1 MDWHKDRLIW
11 LILLLVKWA
20 GDLLLQRQRSPAS
33 AISSELRSCSVG
45 SGVLLRKELPRW
57 QWLRAL
63 APRWSVCT
71 ETTAQKLL
79 CTDCT
84 PPLKAITLLVPVTYL
99 DRLLQNLTALRPSD
113 FTEAMQENART
124 SKGKHSYTYRGNKP
138 ARKGAVWWIRI
149 WYWWTKPFVFCTV
162 FGT

>member
-1 MDWHKDRLIW
+1 MAVAAGFGSPVVRLH
-11 LILLLVKWA
+11 
-20 GDLLLQRQRSPAS
+20 RNYS
-33 AISSELRSCSVG
+33 
-45 SGVLLRKELPRW
+45 
-57 QWLRAL
+57 
-63 APRWSVCT
+63 T
-71 ETTAQKLL
+71 ETVL

-138 ARKGAVWWIRI
+138 ARKGAV
-149 WYWWTKPFVFCTV
+149 
-162 FGT
+162 